1 MMFQKLFVFILVAL
15 LVSLSC
21 GKGEVP
27 REETKAPTV
36 TEAKPE
42 AAPSKPEVTESLVK
56 ADGLP
61 TVPGG
66 YTVQLGAFRDKYVA
80 QNIASQMISRGYK
93 GYVQKAQIAGI
104 GLVYRVRVG
113 AYATQEKA
121 RSVKREILN
130 TFTMEGWIDHYVP
143 PSETPVRVS

>member
-1 MMFQKLFVFILVAL
+1 MMFQKLFAFILVAL

-21 GKGEVP
+21 
-27 REETKAPTV
+27 REAPKEEAKAPAV
-36 TEAKPE
+36 AEAQPE
-42 AAPSKPEVTESLVK
+42 AAPSKPELTESLVK

-66 YTVQLGAFRDKYVA
+66 YTVQLGAFRDKDVA

-93 GYVQKAQIAGI
+93 GYIQKAQIAGI

-113 AYATQEKA
+113 AYTTQEEA
-121 RSVKREILN
+121 RSVKREVLN
-130 TFTMEGWIDHYVP
+130 RYAMEGWIDHYVP
-143 PSETPVRVS
+143 PSQTPLRVS

>member
-1 MMFQKLFVFILVAL
+1 MFQKLFVFILVAL

-27 REETKAPTV
+27 QEETKAPAV

-56 ADGLP
+56 AAGLP

-66 YTVQLGAFRDKYVA
+66 YTLQLGAFRDKHVA
-80 QNIASQMISRGYK
+80 QDIASQMISRGYK
-93 GYVQKAQIAGI
+93 GYVQKAQISGI

-143 PSETPVRVS
+143 PRATPVRVS